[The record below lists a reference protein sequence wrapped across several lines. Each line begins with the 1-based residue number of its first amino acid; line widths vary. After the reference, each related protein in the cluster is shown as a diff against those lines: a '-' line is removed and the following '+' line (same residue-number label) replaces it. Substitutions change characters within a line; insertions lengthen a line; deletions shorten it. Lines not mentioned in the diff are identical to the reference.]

1 VGLGS
6 AKIAGHVSRYCRR
19 LYLLGREEVYADDV
33 GRYVRTGE
41 LGRESLGSEV
51 AILERM
57 GHLFRE
63 RRKLESF
70 VESMFVTKWF
80 AEWLRCRLSMKCGV

>member
-1 VGLGS
+1 
-6 AKIAGHVSRYCRR
+6 
-19 LYLLGREEVYADDV
+19 VYADDV
-33 GRYVRTGE
+33 GRCVRTGE

-57 GHLFRE
+57 CHLFRE
-63 RRKLESF
+63 RRKLGKF

-80 AEWLRCRLSMKCGV
+80 VEWLRCRRLSI

>member
-1 VGLGS
+1 
-6 AKIAGHVSRYCRR
+6 
-19 LYLLGREEVYADDV
+19 VYADDV
-33 GRYVRTGE
+33 GRWARRGE

-63 RRKLESF
+63 RRELESF
-70 VESMFVTKWF
+70 VESMLAAKRF
-80 AEWLRCRLSMKCGV
+80 AEMTQMSSDYEMWCIMR

>member
-1 VGLGS
+1 M
-6 AKIAGHVSRYCRR
+6 
-19 LYLLGREEVYADDV
+19 YADDV

-70 VESMFVTKWF
+70 VESRFVMKCF
-80 AEWLRCRLSMKCGV
+80 AEWLRCRLSIWSVVYNAVNGNQECSRTGN

>member
-1 VGLGS
+1 MLGL
-6 AKIAGHVSRYCRR
+6 
-19 LYLLGREEVYADDV
+19 EEVYADEV
-33 GRYVRTGE
+33 GRYVRRGE

-57 GHLFRE
+57 DHLFRE
-63 RRKLESF
+63 RIKLGSF

-80 AEWLRCRLSMKCGV
+80 AKWLRCRLSI

>member
-6 AKIAGHVSRYCRR
+6 AKIAGHVSRYCRGICLLR
-19 LYLLGREEVYADDV
+19 LAEVYAADV
-33 GRYVRTGE
+33 GRYVRRGE
-41 LGRESLGSEV
+41 LGRESLGREV

-63 RRKLESF
+63 RIKLESF

-80 AEWLRCRLSMKCGV
+80 AEWFRCRLSMKCGV